1 MTTSAIHNWTIA
13 RAAQALNAQCVG
25 DGSIAYSGA
34 SIDSRTI
41 ARGQLFVA
49 LKGPNFDAHDFV
61 ASVAAQGAAGAI
73 VNKPIPI
80 ALPQIVVPDTRIALG
95 QLAQSW
101 RSQFT
106 APIVAITGSNGK
118 TSVKEMLASILSKAA
133 GNVSA
138 VLTTEGNLNNDYGV
152 PLMMLRM
159 NAQHRFIA
167 LEMGMNHLGELDYLT
182 KLAKPD
188 VAIINN
194 AGRAHIGELGSLDAI
209 AQAKG
214 EIYAGLSSNGIA
226 IINLDDTYADY
237 WKGLNKDHRIMTFGL
252 TPKADVNGLDDGQLR
267 VSSRFDGAT
276 IDLVTQL
283 AVPGE
288 HNVRNALAAAA
299 CAFAIG
305 ISADHIAAGLRDYRG
320 TKGRLERKAGAGG
333 CAVIDDTY
341 NANPDSMKAA
351 IRVLAKA
358 QGRRLL
364 VLGDI
369 GEMGAYARA
378 MHEEVGAYA
387 RSHQI
392 DELYVIGKHVGDYA
406 KGFGASAQVFDELE
420 DLVAAVQRELEPTAT
435 VLVKGSRSARMER
448 VVERLIVNGKK

>member
-1 MTTSAIHNWTIA
+1 MTTSSVHNWTIA
-13 RAAQALNAQCVG
+13 QAAQALGAQCVG
-25 DGSIAYSGA
+25 DVSAAYSSA

-41 ARGQLFVA
+41 TRGQLFVA

-61 ASVAAQGAAGAI
+61 ASVAALGAAGAI

-95 QLAQSW
+95 QLAHAW
-101 RSQFT
+101 RNQFN

-118 TSVKEMLASILSKAA
+118 TSVKEMLACILNKAA
-133 GNVSA
+133 GVGE

-159 NAQHRFIA
+159 NAKHRFIA
-167 LEMGMNHLGELDYLT
+167 LEMGMNHLGELNYLT

-194 AGRAHIGELGSLDAI
+194 AGRAHIGELGSVDAI

-214 EIYAGLSSNGIA
+214 EIYAGLSNDGIA
-226 IINLDDTYADY
+226 VINLDDQYADY
-237 WKGLNKDHRIMTFGL
+237 WKSLNQHHRIMTFGL
-252 TPKADVNGLDDGQLR
+252 TPKADVHGLDDGQLR
-267 VSSRFDGAT
+267 ISNRFAGAS

-283 AVPGE
+283 SVPGE

-305 ISADHIAAGLRDYRG
+305 ISAENIAAGLRDYRG

-333 CAVIDDTY
+333 CTVIDDTY

-406 KGFGASAQVFDELE
+406 KGFGGGTQVFDELE

-448 VVERLIVNGKK
+448 VVERLAASGKK